1 MKNSI
6 FYTIILL
13 ITLFLLIINIKVE
26 INTASN
32 SDSAQVNLSQVS
44 FNEAN
49 AQSFCNGETCEITSG
64 CF

>member
-26 INTASN
+26 IN
-32 SDSAQVNLSQVS
+32 
-44 FNEAN
+44 
-49 AQSFCNGETCEITSG
+49 NG
-64 CF
+64 FK